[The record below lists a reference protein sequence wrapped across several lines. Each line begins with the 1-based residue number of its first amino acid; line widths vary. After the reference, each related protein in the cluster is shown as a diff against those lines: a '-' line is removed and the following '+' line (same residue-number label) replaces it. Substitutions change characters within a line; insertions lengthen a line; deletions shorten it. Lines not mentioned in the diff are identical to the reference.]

1 MKKHTGGSW
10 AAGGFVWSVGIGCSQ
25 GDVDPDA
32 VELNAN
38 SIADGA
44 HVCACPNPG
53 YVVRPDI
60 GPNNSSWGGVNTAT
74 CGGPT
79 QTMTVTFSGPA
90 LPTCATPPSGMIS
103 WWPAE
108 GDANDIQ
115 DGNDGTFNGTPAY
128 SSGKVGQAFSFDGN
142 TADYVFVPHNTNLDL
157 TQFTVDAWVYPTASP
172 DGGYGTVIDKE
183 FPTGGINYAL
193 FVGHDGTVEIDFNP
207 GAHQF
212 VDSPPGA
219 APQNTW
225 THIACTYDGPN
236 GSKTLKLYVNGV
248 LIGTHIADA
257 GFETPPT
264 GQDVTIGVRN
274 ANTLTGPFQGL
285 IDEVEVFDHALTG

>member
-90 LPTCATPPSGMIS
+90 LPTCATPPSGMVS
-103 WWPAE
+103 WWPGE

-142 TADYVFVPHNTNLDL
+142 TANYVFVPHNTNLDL
-157 TQFTVDAWVYPTASP
+157 TQFTVDAWIYPTS
-172 DGGYGTVIDKE
+172 DSGIQWVVDKGDS
-183 FPTGGINYAL
+183 TNGINYTLAL
-193 FVGHDGTVEIDFNP
+193 TSDHHVEFDFAPPSVGHQSIQST
-207 GAHQF
+207 
-212 VDSPPGA
+212 DSVPA
-219 APQNTW
+219 NAW
-225 THIACTYDGPN
+225 THITGSYDGTT
-236 GSKTLKLYVNGV
+236 SKLYINGV
-248 LIGTHIADA
+248 LNNSQT
-257 GFETPPT
+257 
-264 GQDVTIGVRN
+264 
-274 ANTLTGPFQGL
+274 
-285 IDEVEVFDHALTG
+285 